1 MKKLNKKT
9 LWNRVSA
16 TKIILFGYISLILTG
31 TLLLLIPASTKPGNV
46 TSFTD
51 SLFTAT
57 SATCVTGLI
66 RFDTFTHWTLFG
78 QLVILTLIQIGGVGF
93 MTVALLVLMV
103 FRARIGLGQ
112 RSLMQDSISAPELG
126 GIVKMTRF
134 IICGTFI
141 IEFIGALLLAFYY
154 IPAYGFKTGAYFAIF
169 HSISAFCNG
178 GFDLMGGISGEC
190 SSMTSLETNVYVNVV
205 LMLLIFVG
213 GLGFFVWRDVLKKKF
228 HFAKYTLQSKVVVT
242 MSVFLVIAGALVL
255 FILEYNGQMY
265 EGYTAGNKL
274 LSCFFQSVSARTAG
288 MNTANMPLMTDAA
301 KFVMIFLMLIGGS
314 TGSTAGGLK
323 TTTFFVLIAS
333 IKATFN
339 KRNNIEIFGRRLDE
353 NLTRTASCIFMSYLG
368 IIFVSTI
375 IISAIEGLPLI
386 EVLFECTSALAT
398 VGITLGITGSLSM
411 VSKLIIILLMLCG
424 RVGSVT
430 VLLAF
435 SSDRNKSSS
444 KYPMEKLQIG

>member
-1 MKKLNKKT
+1 MFNLSKKT
-9 LWNRVSA
+9 LWQRVSA
-16 TKIILFGYISLILTG
+16 MKIILWGYIILILVG
-31 TLLLLIPASTKPGNV
+31 TALLMIPAATKEGC
-46 TSFTD
+46 TTTFSD

-78 QLVILTLIQIGGVGF
+78 QIVILILIQIGGVGF
-93 MTVALLVLMV
+93 MTVALLVMMIIGQK
-103 FRARIGLGQ
+103 IGLAQ

-126 GIVKMTRF
+126 GIVAMTKF
-134 IICGTFI
+134 IILGTFL
-141 IEFIGALLLAFYY
+141 IEFIGALLLGFYY
-154 IPAYGFKTGAYFAIF
+154 VPAFGFATGAYFSIF

-205 LMLLIFVG
+205 LMLLIYVG
-213 GLGFFVWRDVLKKKF
+213 GLGFFVWKDVLRKKHKF
-228 HFAKYTLQSKVVVT
+228 KYYSLQSKVVLS
-242 MSVFLVIAGALVL
+242 MSTILVFLGAFVL
-255 FILEYNGQMY
+255 FAIEYNGPMY
-265 EGYTAGNKL
+265 EGYLAGDKL

-288 MNTANMPLMTDAA
+288 MNTANLPLMTESG

-333 IKATFN
+333 VKATFMRR
-339 KRNNIEIFGRRLDE
+339 KNIEIFGRRLDE
-353 NLTRTASCIFMSYLG
+353 NLTRTASCIFVTYLTV
-368 IIFVSTI
+368 IFTSTV
-375 IISAIEGLPLI
+375 IISAIEHLPLV

-411 VSKLIIILLMLCG
+411 VSKCIIILLMLCG

-430 VLLAF
+430 VLLAL
-435 SSDRNKSSS
+435 SSEKNRSAS
-444 KYPMEKLQIG
+444 KLPMEKLQIG